1 MGLFNRFF
9 RPSQKN
15 AIQINDVSKNAS
27 MISPYVFLHK
37 KNDKPLG
44 NIFLQSVLNQIYNG
58 VSNITFEN
66 LSTGKT
72 ITPEAIVHFIDN
84 NAILLVN
91 QYIRLGY
98 ITVFY
103 NEKNEYRIPQDNEIK
118 LDQYGRV
125 INKHAVVIYSPQ
137 YQTER
142 MSLLKLVIPL
152 TLEINHIAGSD
163 AYLTETLGCFGII
176 SGQDIPLNPAG
187 KKQLLES
194 MSHDYGVADDKYKF
208 LLANHD
214 MKYTAIQPDIKALGF
229 ADKIDTF
236 YRYIC
241 NIMGVPLQLIFSD
254 KSTFN
259 NVHEAKIYF
268 YDSTVR
274 SYSETLLKVAQE
286 LLTASNEFIP
296 KSVITYK
303 FNNLPELEKSLSAA
317 CTERMALL
325 EYLKKLKELG
335 QDVDKQVLEL
345 STESKKL
352 LKEI

>member
-1 MGLFNRFF
+1 MGLLDIF
-9 RPSQKN
+9 RNTKKEN
-15 AIQINDVSKNAS
+15 AIQINNVSQNAS

-259 NVHEAKIYF
+259 NVHEARLYF
-268 YDSTVR
+268 YESTIL
-274 SYSETLLKVAQE
+274 SYGEVLLKVAQE
-286 LLTASNEFIP
+286 LLTASKDFIP
-296 KSVITYK
+296 KSAITFRLTNVRGFETTISETCK
-303 FNNLPELEKSLSAA
+303 
-317 CTERMALL
+317 ERMSLL
-325 EYLKKLKELG
+325 DYYKALKEAG
-335 QDVDKQVLEL
+335 IDTDKEILKLYQ
-345 STESKKL
+345 ESKDL
-352 LKEI
+352 LSKV